1 MPAHRRRAAA
11 LVLPSLVLAAGA
23 GTAAVHPALPDDGR
37 APAAAHAA
45 PTAPDRFGAVCR
57 TAVERTRAVAY
68 CHNPYP
74 DTDLVRL
81 HTECAHW
88 WDLDGDSA
96 PVEVGPAQTVRLSG
110 RCWKEVGSAWVTH
123 ERAPDPPPPLSGAR
137 SR

>member
-1 MPAHRRRAAA
+1 MPAHRGRAVA
-11 LVLPSLVLAAGA
+11 LVLPSLLLAAGA
-23 GTAAVHPALPDDGR
+23 GTAAVHTAPPGGR
-37 APAAAHAA
+37 APAAHA
-45 PTAPDRFGAVCR
+45 APDRFGAVCR

-96 PVEVGPAQTVRLSG
+96 PVEVGPAQTVRLSS

-123 ERAPDPPPPLSGAR
+123 ERAPEPPPPLTGAR